1 MDTRDIFTVLLT
13 TFAGMAVLY
22 APQPLFPALAER
34 FAVSETAVASLI
46 TWSLVP
52 MAVSPLFVGLL
63 MQTVAPRYVLAA
75 SASLLGVTELL
86 FAFTDLFFGVI
97 AIRFL
102 QGALVSTMLASTMTY
117 VSLKAARVSRVMAL
131 YVASSILG
139 GLLGRLAVGYGAAWL
154 GVPAVFVGVGA
165 VTIGGAGL
173 AWALSPEPETPDRKI
188 ELGRLTTVLRSS
200 PLVLLYGVVFSAFF
214 VFTALLNFVPFRVSD
229 LGVDGS
235 GTAGL
240 AYIGFILGLV
250 AALTA
255 NRVVDKLGGQL
266 RAVGVGSLLLASAL
280 GFALVENYLA
290 VVGSVV
296 VASVGFFLVHTV
308 LSGYVN
314 QHAGEKASSVNGLYV
329 SIYYAGGAIGS
340 YVPGLIYET
349 VGWTAFLGILSV
361 ISVFGMVLF
370 IQAIRTAPPRLSTV
384 PRG

>member
-1 MDTRDIFTVLLT
+1 MDTRDILTVLLT

-34 FAVSETAVASLI
+34 FGISETAVASLI

-52 MAVSPLFVGLL
+52 MAIAPLFVGLL
-63 MQTVAPRYVLAA
+63 MQTIAPRHVLAS
-75 SASLLGVTELL
+75 SASLLGATELL
-86 FAFTDLFFGVI
+86 FAFTDLFFGAV

-102 QGALVSTMLASTMTY
+102 QGALVSMMLAATMTY
-117 VSLKAARVSRVMAL
+117 VSLKAERVSRVMAF

-139 GLLGRLAVGYGAAWL
+139 GLLGRLAAGYGAVWL
-154 GVPAVFVGVGA
+154 GIPMVFVGVGA
-165 VTIGGAGL
+165 VTIGGAAL
-173 AWALSPEPETPDRKI
+173 AWMLTPEPETPDRKV
-188 ELGRLTTVLRSS
+188 ELGRLTNVLRSS

-214 VFTALLNFVPFRVSD
+214 VFTALLNFVPFRVTD

-255 NRVVDKLGGQL
+255 NQIVNKVGGQL
-266 RAVGVGSLLLASAL
+266 RAVGIGSLLLASAL

-314 QHAGEKASSVNGLYV
+314 QHAGERASSVNGLYV
-329 SIYYAGGAIGS
+329 SIYYAGGAVGS
-340 YVPGLIYET
+340 YVPGLVYEMI
-349 VGWTAFLGILSV
+349 GWTAFLGILSLVSV
-361 ISVFGMVLF
+361 IGMLLF
-370 IQAIRTAPPRLSTV
+370 VQATQIAPPRLSTV
-384 PRG
+384 PKG

>member
-1 MDTRDIFTVLLT
+1 MDIRDILTVLLT

-34 FAVSETAVASLI
+34 FGVSETAVASLI

-52 MAVSPLFVGLL
+52 MAIAPLFVGLL
-63 MQTVAPRYVLAA
+63 MQVIAPRYVLAS
-75 SASLLGVTELL
+75 SASLLGVTELA
-86 FAFTDLFFGVI
+86 FAFTDLFIGVVV
-97 AIRFL
+97 IRFL
-102 QGALVSTMLASTMTY
+102 QGALVSMMLAATMTY
-117 VSLKAARVSRVMAL
+117 VSLRAARVSRVMAF

-139 GLLGRLAVGYGAAWL
+139 GLLGRLAAGYGAAWL
-154 GVPAVFVGVGA
+154 GVPAVFVGISA
-165 VTIGGAGL
+165 VTIGGAAL
-173 AWALSPEPETPDRKI
+173 AWILSPEPETPDQKV

-200 PLVLLYGVVFSAFF
+200 PLALLYGVVFSAFF

-255 NRVVDKLGGQL
+255 NQIVDRVGGQL

-329 SIYYAGGAIGS
+329 SIYYTGGAIGS
-340 YVPGLIYET
+340 YVPGLVYEA
-349 VGWTAFLGILSV
+349 VGWTAFLGILSLV
-361 ISVFGMVLF
+361 SIIGMVLF
-370 IQAIRTAPPRLSTV
+370 VQALRVAPPRLSAV
-384 PRG
+384 PKG